1 MEAWLVT
8 KQFMGYFM
16 ADKKHRNPI
25 RIATTTQEREA
36 DAISEV
42 LTRELLYNRNNKTLG
57 IVLEDEDGNKYRQI
71 VSGLVDEVNI
81 TKNENYETKLKED
94 IIIDSVTTQADHK
107 GVDWKSQYKIAETT
121 SERTVILLCKQ
132 DTDLETDM
140 GVIGGEVLEVGAG
153 VFGHYQISLTSTGS
167 RLIKGATTFDKKA
180 RLVLAKYNGTYYYGI
195 KFKSAA
201 PANIYFA
208 GWSKIPA
215 GLSAPLYTTYNDG
228 ALSEVIELDDDS
240 DTGTEVV
247 DFEFL
252 TYDDFTWEFFTAPYI
267 KTTESSSAQYQ
278 SNQST
283 LTRRTDFLG
292 VGTTHFGTGYAHN
305 QRYYGL
311 HWYDSVDYT
320 YNGKTIDASNT
331 IRFGTD
337 TRGRY
342 VQLSGEGIAG
352 YVSVPGNDKGTVGFN
367 VYNNTNTEI
376 NIKLTKILSD
386 RHIGSDVAQ
395 VTIPAY
401 TRQWAMFSDLSA
413 GEYYFHQSGSVRY
426 YEESISYNTVTETIR
441 DANWNQDG
449 DNNGYSL
456 TNGLS
461 ITSSKATSWYE
472 GTQANNSGYIDFAE
486 AGRQSDPA
494 MTLNVLGK
502 ASVKVG
508 FTSINGNNTNIRIS
522 ETLDTS
528 DEKWRSS
535 VSVDNPR
542 TTSIKECVY
551 DYNNDDT
558 GKVYIMNEVGPV
570 RILYVEIDYD
580 ENVSNGL
587 EIAEVIQGLPDTG
600 EDGSPHIIRLSG
612 EITKEAILKI
622 AESLRESTRQV
633 ILDCSKCVMEA
644 QYVDWT
650 ADTDLHGAFANCV
663 SLREFYYPMNVTSSG
678 GNTFKNCSF
687 LRKVVFNNELK
698 RVGGDDQ
705 VWSWENNAMFAG
717 ARIKTI
723 FIPKSVNKFGGYP
736 FSYSNIVNLFIEEG
750 SAILTS
756 SNSTAF
762 GQWNTWV
769 AVKEPLRFRVPQSIY
784 DVVKNVNT
792 TFQGYGA
799 DGDGV
804 NTIGPSCRISDHIA
818 LWDGDYESIDYTAR
832 YEVE

>member
-1 MEAWLVT
+1 
-8 KQFMGYFM
+8 MG
-16 ADKKHRNPI
+16 DKKHRNSI

-57 IVLEDEDGNKYRQI
+57 IVLEDEEGNKYRQI

-132 DTDLETDM
+132 DTELETDM
-140 GVIGGEVLEVGAG
+140 GVIGGEVLEVGTG
-153 VFGHYQISLTSTGS
+153 VFGHYQVSLTSTGS

-240 DTGTEVV
+240 DTGTEVI
-247 DFEFL
+247 DFEFS
-252 TYDDFTWEFFTAPYI
+252 TFSDFTWEFYTAPYV
-267 KTTESSSAQYQ
+267 KTTETSSAQYYSSQ
-278 SNQST
+278 NN

-292 VGTTHFGTGYAHN
+292 IGTTHFGTGYAHN

-311 HWYDSVDYT
+311 HWYNSVDYT
-320 YNGKTIDASNT
+320 YNGETTTASHGIT
-331 IRFGTD
+331 FGND
-337 TRGRY
+337 NRGSY
-342 VQLSGEGIAG
+342 LQQGSSGLAG
-352 YVSVPGNDKGTVGFN
+352 YISIPGNDKGEIGFY
-367 VYNNTNTEI
+367 VYNATNSTR
-376 NIKLTKILSD
+376 NIRLFKIKSD
-386 RHIGSDVAQ
+386 RHVGDQ
-395 VTIPAY
+395 VGDLVEVPAY
-401 TRQWAMFSDLSA
+401 TVQWVMFRDLPA
-413 GEYYFHQSGSVRY
+413 GEYYWRQSGTFRY
-426 YEESISYNTVTETIR
+426 YSVYESYNTVTETVR
-441 DANWNQDG
+441 DAKWVQDG
-449 DNNGYSL
+449 DNKDYSL
-456 TNGLS
+456 TNGLF

-472 GTQANNSGYIDFAE
+472 DAQANNAGYIDFAE
-486 AGRQSDPA
+486 AGGQTDPA
-494 MTLNVLGK
+494 MTLKVLGK
-502 ASVKVG
+502 AFVKVG
-508 FTSINGNNTNIRIS
+508 FTSIDGNNTNIRIS
-522 ETLDTS
+522 ETLDTT
-528 DEKWRSS
+528 DEKWSSS
-535 VSVDNPR
+535 VSVDNSS

-551 DYNNDDT
+551 DYNSNT
-558 GKVYIMNEVGPV
+558 GDVYIMNEIGPV
-570 RILYVEIDYD
+570 RILYVVIDYD
-580 ENVSNGL
+580 ENISNGTK
-587 EIAEVIQGLPDTG
+587 IAEIIQGLPDTG
-600 EDGSPHIIRLSG
+600 EDGSPHIIRLSD

-622 AESLRESTRQV
+622 AESLRDPTRQV

-650 ADTDLHGAFANCV
+650 ADTELHSAFANCV

-687 LRKVVFNNELK
+687 LRKVVFNNEL
-698 RVGGDDQ
+698 RRIGGDDH

-717 ARIKTI
+717 ARIKTL

-736 FSYSNIVNLFIEEG
+736 FSYSNVVNLFIEEG
-750 SAILTS
+750 STILTPIG
-756 SNSTAF
+756 TAF

-769 AVKEPLRFRVPQSIY
+769 AVKEPLRFRVTQSIY
-784 DVVKNVNT
+784 DVVKNYNT

-804 NTIGPSCRISDHIA
+804 NTISASCRISDHIA

-832 YEVE
+832 YEVI

>member
-1 MEAWLVT
+1 
-8 KQFMGYFM
+8 MG
-16 ADKKHRNPI
+16 DRKHRNSI

-57 IVLEDEDGNKYRQI
+57 IVLEDEEGNKYRQI

-121 SERTVILLCKQ
+121 PERTVILLCKQ
-132 DTDLETDM
+132 DTELETDM
-140 GVIGGEVLEVGAG
+140 GVIGGEVLEVGTG
-153 VFGHYQISLTSTGS
+153 VFGHYQVSLTSTGS

-240 DTGTEVV
+240 DTGTEVI
-247 DFEFL
+247 DFEFS
-252 TYDDFTWEFFTAPYI
+252 TFSDFTWEFYTAPYV
-267 KTTESSSAQYQ
+267 KTTETSSAQYYSSQ
-278 SNQST
+278 NN

-292 VGTTHFGTGYAHN
+292 IGTTHFGTGYAHN

-311 HWYDSVDYT
+311 HWYDNVDYT
-320 YNGKTIDASNT
+320 YNGVTLTASHGIT
-331 IRFGTD
+331 FGND
-337 TRGRY
+337 DRGSY
-342 VQLSGEGIAG
+342 LQQGSSGLAG
-352 YVSVPGNDKGTVGFN
+352 YISIPGNDKGEIGFY
-367 VYNNTNTEI
+367 VYNATNSTR
-376 NIKLTKILSD
+376 NIRLFKIKSD
-386 RHIGSDVAQ
+386 RHIGDQ
-395 VTIPAY
+395 VGDLVEVPAY
-401 TRQWAMFSDLSA
+401 TVQWVMFRDLPA
-413 GEYYFHQSGSVRY
+413 GEYYWRQSGTFRY
-426 YEESISYNTVTETIR
+426 YSVYESYNTVTETVR
-441 DANWNQDG
+441 DAKWIQDG
-449 DNNGYSL
+449 DNKDYSL
-456 TNGLS
+456 TNGLF

-472 GTQANNSGYIDFAE
+472 DAQANNAGYIDFAE
-486 AGRQSDPA
+486 VGGQTDPA
-494 MTLNVLGK
+494 MTLKVLGK
-502 ASVKVG
+502 AFVKVG
-508 FTSINGNNTNIRIS
+508 FTSIDGNNTNIRIS
-522 ETLDTS
+522 ETLDTT
-528 DEKWRSS
+528 DEKWSSS
-535 VSVDNPR
+535 VSVDNSS

-551 DYNNDDT
+551 DYNSDT
-558 GKVYIMNEVGPV
+558 GDVYIMNETGPV
-570 RILYVEIDYD
+570 RILYVVIDYD
-580 ENVSNGL
+580 ENISNGTK
-587 EIAEVIQGLPDTG
+587 IAEIIQGLPDTG
-600 EDGSPHIIRLSG
+600 EDGSPHIIRLSD

-622 AESLRESTRQV
+622 AESLRDPTRQV

-650 ADTDLHGAFANCV
+650 ADTELHSAFANCV

-687 LRKVVFNNELK
+687 LRKVVFNNEIK
-698 RVGGDDQ
+698 RIGGDDQ

-717 ARIKTI
+717 ARIKTL

-736 FSYSNIVNLFIEEG
+736 FSYSNVVNLFIEEG
-750 SAILTS
+750 SSILTPIG
-756 SNSTAF
+756 TAF

-769 AVKEPLRFRVPQSIY
+769 AVKEPLRFRVTQSIY
-784 DVVKNVNT
+784 DVVKSYNT

-804 NTIGPSCRISDHIA
+804 NTISASCRISDHIA

-832 YEVE
+832 YEVI

>member
-1 MEAWLVT
+1 
-8 KQFMGYFM
+8 MG
-16 ADKKHRNPI
+16 DRKHRNSI

-57 IVLEDEDGNKYRQI
+57 IVLEDEEGNKYRQI

-153 VFGHYQISLTSTGS
+153 VFGHYQVSLTSTGS

-208 GWSKIPA
+208 GWSKIPV

-240 DTGTEVV
+240 DTGTEVI
-247 DFEFL
+247 DFEFS
-252 TYDDFTWEFFTAPYI
+252 TFSDFTWEFYTAPYV
-267 KTTESSSAQYQ
+267 KTTETSSAQYYSSQ
-278 SNQST
+278 NN

-292 VGTTHFGTGYAHN
+292 IGTTHFGTGYAHN

-320 YNGKTIDASNT
+320 YNGETTTASHGIT
-331 IRFGTD
+331 FGND
-337 TRGRY
+337 NRGSY
-342 VQLSGEGIAG
+342 LQQGSSGLAG
-352 YVSVPGNDKGTVGFN
+352 YISIPGNDKGEIGFY
-367 VYNNTNTEI
+367 VYNATNSTR
-376 NIKLTKILSD
+376 NIRLFKIKSD
-386 RHIGSDVAQ
+386 RHVGDQ
-395 VTIPAY
+395 VGDLVEIPAY
-401 TRQWAMFSDLSA
+401 TVQWVMFRDLPA
-413 GEYYFHQSGSVRY
+413 GEYYWRQSGTFRY
-426 YEESISYNTVTETIR
+426 YSVYESYNTVTETVR
-441 DANWNQDG
+441 DAKWVQDG
-449 DNNGYSL
+449 DNKDYSL
-456 TNGLS
+456 TNGLF

-472 GTQANNSGYIDFAE
+472 DAQANNAGYIDFAE
-486 AGRQSDPA
+486 AGGQTDPA
-494 MTLNVLGK
+494 MTLKVLGK
-502 ASVKVG
+502 AFVKVG
-508 FTSINGNNTNIRIS
+508 FTSIDGNNTNIRIS

-528 DEKWRSS
+528 DEKWSSS
-535 VSVDNPR
+535 VSVDNSS

-551 DYNNDDT
+551 DYNSNT
-558 GKVYIMNEVGPV
+558 GDVYIMNEIGSV
-570 RILYVEIDYD
+570 RILYVVIDYD
-580 ENVSNGL
+580 ENISNGTK
-587 EIAEVIQGLPDTG
+587 IAEIIQGLPDTG
-600 EDGSPHIIRLSG
+600 EDGSPHIIRLSD

-622 AESLRESTRQV
+622 AESLRDPTRQV

-650 ADTDLHGAFANCV
+650 ADTELHSAFANCV

-687 LRKVVFNNELK
+687 LRKVVFNNEIK
-698 RVGGDDQ
+698 RIGGDDQ

-717 ARIKTI
+717 ARIKTL

-736 FSYSNIVNLFIEEG
+736 FSYSNVVNLFIEEG
-750 SAILTS
+750 STILTPIG
-756 SNSTAF
+756 TAF

-784 DVVKNVNT
+784 DVVKNYNT

-804 NTIGPSCRISDHIA
+804 NTISASCRISDHIA

-832 YEVE
+832 YEVI

>member
-1 MEAWLVT
+1 
-8 KQFMGYFM
+8 MG
-16 ADKKHRNPI
+16 DKKHRNSI

-57 IVLEDEDGNKYRQI
+57 IVLEDEEGNKYRQI

-132 DTDLETDM
+132 DTELETDM
-140 GVIGGEVLEVGAG
+140 GVIGGEVLEGGAG
-153 VFGHYQISLTSTGS
+153 VFGHYQVSLTSTGS

-240 DTGTEVV
+240 DTGTEVI
-247 DFEFL
+247 DFEFS
-252 TYDDFTWEFFTAPYI
+252 TFSDFTWEFYTAPYV
-267 KTTESSSAQYQ
+267 KTTETSSAQYYSSQ
-278 SNQST
+278 NN

-292 VGTTHFGTGYAHN
+292 IGTTRFGTGYAHN

-320 YNGKTIDASNT
+320 YNGETTTASHGIT
-331 IRFGTD
+331 FGND
-337 TRGRY
+337 NRGSY
-342 VQLSGEGIAG
+342 LQQGSSGLAG
-352 YVSVPGNDKGTVGFN
+352 YISIPGNDKGEIGLY
-367 VYNNTNTEI
+367 VYNATNSTR
-376 NIKLTKILSD
+376 NIRLFKIKSD
-386 RHIGSDVAQ
+386 RHIGDQ
-395 VTIPAY
+395 VGDLVEVPAY
-401 TRQWAMFSDLSA
+401 TVQWVMFRDLPA
-413 GEYYFHQSGSVRY
+413 GEYYWRQSGTFRY
-426 YEESISYNTVTETIR
+426 YSVYESYNTVTETVR
-441 DANWNQDG
+441 DAKWVQDG
-449 DNNGYSL
+449 DNKDYSL
-456 TNGLS
+456 TNGLF

-472 GTQANNSGYIDFAE
+472 DAQANNAGYIDFAE
-486 AGRQSDPA
+486 AGGQTDPA
-494 MTLNVLGK
+494 MTLKVLGK
-502 ASVKVG
+502 AFVKVG
-508 FTSINGNNTNIRIS
+508 FTSIDGNNTNIRIS
-522 ETLDTS
+522 ETLDTT
-528 DEKWRSS
+528 DEKWSSS
-535 VSVDNPR
+535 VSVDNSS

-551 DYNNDDT
+551 DYNSDT
-558 GKVYIMNEVGPV
+558 GNVYIMNEIGPV
-570 RILYVEIDYD
+570 RILYVVIDYD
-580 ENVSNGL
+580 ENISNGTK
-587 EIAEVIQGLPDTG
+587 IAEIIQGLPDTG
-600 EDGSPHIIRLSG
+600 EDGSPHIIRLSD

-622 AESLRESTRQV
+622 AESLRDPTRQV

-650 ADTDLHGAFANCV
+650 ADTELHSAFANCV

-687 LRKVVFNNELK
+687 LRKVVFNNEIK
-698 RVGGDDQ
+698 RIGGDDQ

-717 ARIKTI
+717 ARIKTL

-736 FSYSNIVNLFIEEG
+736 FSYSNVVNLFIEEG
-750 SAILTS
+750 STILTPIG
-756 SNSTAF
+756 TAF

-769 AVKEPLRFRVPQSIY
+769 AVKEPLRFRVTQSIY
-784 DVVKNVNT
+784 DVVKNYNT

-804 NTIGPSCRISDHIA
+804 NTISASCRISDHIA

-832 YEVE
+832 YEVI

>member
-1 MEAWLVT
+1 
-8 KQFMGYFM
+8 M
-16 ADKKHRNPI
+16 ADRKHRNPI

-57 IVLEDEDGNKYRQI
+57 IVLEDEEGNKYRQI

-132 DTDLETDM
+132 DTELETDM
-140 GVIGGEVLEVGAG
+140 GVIGGEVLEVGTG
-153 VFGHYQISLTSTGS
+153 VFGHYQVSLTSTGS

-240 DTGTEVV
+240 DTGTEVI
-247 DFEFL
+247 DFDFR
-252 TYDDFTWEFFTAPYI
+252 TFSDFTWEFYTAPYV
-267 KTTESSSAQYQ
+267 KTTETSSAQYYSSQ
-278 SNQST
+278 NN
-283 LTRRTDFLG
+283 LTRRTDFNG
-292 VGTTHFGTGYAHN
+292 IGTTPFGTGYAHN

-311 HWYDSVDYT
+311 HWYENVNYT
-320 YNGKTIDASNT
+320 YNGETTSVSRGIQ
-331 IRFGTD
+331 FGSD
-337 TRGRY
+337 NRGSY
-342 VQLSGEGIAG
+342 IQLTNAGLAG
-352 YVSVPGNDKGTVGFN
+352 YISIPGNDRGEIGFY
-367 VYNNTNTEI
+367 VYNYTGSSRNFR
-376 NIKLTKILSD
+376 LFKIRSD
-386 RHIGSDVAQ
+386 RHIGEEVAPY
-395 VTIPAY
+395 VPVNSYSAT
-401 TRQWAMFSDLSA
+401 WVMFRDLPA
-413 GEYYFHQSGSVRY
+413 GEYYFYQSGTFRY
-426 YEESISYNTVTETIR
+426 YSVYLSYNTVTETVR
-441 DANWNQDG
+441 DAKWVQDG
-449 DNNGYSL
+449 DNKDYSL
-456 TNGLS
+456 TNGLF
-461 ITSSKATSWYE
+461 ITSSKDTSWYE
-472 GTQANNSGYIDFAE
+472 DAQANNAGYIDFAE
-486 AGRQSDPA
+486 AGGQTDPA
-494 MTLNVLGK
+494 MTLKVLGK
-502 ASVKVG
+502 AFVKVG
-508 FTSINGNNTNIRIS
+508 FTSIDGNNTNIRIS

-528 DEKWRSS
+528 DEKWSSS
-535 VSVDNPR
+535 VSVDNSS

-551 DYNNDDT
+551 DYNSDSGD
-558 GKVYIMNEVGPV
+558 VYIMNEIGPV
-570 RILYVEIDYD
+570 RILYVVIDYD
-580 ENVSNGL
+580 ENVSNGTK
-587 EIAEVIQGLPDTG
+587 IAEIIQGLPDTG
-600 EDGSPHIIRLSG
+600 EDGSPHIIRLSD
-612 EITKEAILKI
+612 EITKEALLKI
-622 AESLRESTRQV
+622 AESLRDPTRQV

-650 ADTDLHGAFANCV
+650 ADTELHSAFANCV
-663 SLREFYYPMNVTSSG
+663 SLREFYYPKNVTSSG

-687 LRKVVFNNELK
+687 LRKVVFNNELQ
-698 RVGGDDQ
+698 RIGGDDQ

-717 ARIKTI
+717 ARIKTL

-736 FSYSNIVNLFIEEG
+736 FSYSNVVNLFIEEG

-756 SNSTAF
+756 GNSTAF

-769 AVKEPLRFRVPQSIY
+769 AVKESLRFRVPQSIY
-784 DVVKNVNT
+784 DVVKNYNT

-804 NTIGPSCRISDHIA
+804 NTISASCKISDHIA

-832 YEVE
+832 YEVI

>member
-1 MEAWLVT
+1 
-8 KQFMGYFM
+8 M
-16 ADKKHRNPI
+16 ADRKHRNPI

-57 IVLEDEDGNKYRQI
+57 IVLEDEEGNKYRQI

-132 DTDLETDM
+132 DTDLETDI
-140 GVIGGEVLEVGAG
+140 GVIGGEVLEVGTG
-153 VFGHYQISLTSTGS
+153 VFGHYQVSLTSTGS

-240 DTGTEVV
+240 DTGTEVI
-247 DFEFL
+247 DFEFS
-252 TYDDFTWEFFTAPYI
+252 TFSDFTWEFYTAPYV
-267 KTTESSSAQYQ
+267 KTTETSSAQYYSSQ
-278 SNQST
+278 NN

-292 VGTTHFGTGYAHN
+292 IGTTHFGTGYAHN

-311 HWYDSVDYT
+311 HWYDNVDYT
-320 YNGKTIDASNT
+320 YNGVTLTASHGIT
-331 IRFGTD
+331 FGND
-337 TRGRY
+337 NRGSY
-342 VQLSGEGIAG
+342 LQQGSSGLAG
-352 YVSVPGNDKGTVGFN
+352 YISIPGNDKGEIGFY
-367 VYNNTNTEI
+367 VYNATNSTR
-376 NIKLTKILSD
+376 NIRLFKIKSD
-386 RHIGSDVAQ
+386 RHIGDQ
-395 VTIPAY
+395 VGDLVEVPAY
-401 TRQWAMFSDLSA
+401 TVQWVMFRDLPA
-413 GEYYFHQSGSVRY
+413 GEYYWRQSGTFRY
-426 YEESISYNTVTETIR
+426 YSVYESYNTVTETVR
-441 DANWNQDG
+441 DAKWVQDG
-449 DNNGYSL
+449 DNKDYSL
-456 TNGLS
+456 TNGLF

-472 GTQANNSGYIDFAE
+472 DAQANNAGYIDFAE
-486 AGRQSDPA
+486 AGGQTDPA
-494 MTLNVLGK
+494 MTLKVLGK
-502 ASVKVG
+502 AFVKVG
-508 FTSINGNNTNIRIS
+508 FTSIDGNNTNIRIS
-522 ETLDTS
+522 ETLDTT
-528 DEKWRSS
+528 DEKWSSS
-535 VSVDNPR
+535 VSVDNSS

-551 DYNNDDT
+551 DYNSDT
-558 GKVYIMNEVGPV
+558 GDVYIMNEIGPV
-570 RILYVEIDYD
+570 RILYVVIDYD
-580 ENVSNGL
+580 ENISNGTK
-587 EIAEVIQGLPDTG
+587 IAEIIQGLPDTG
-600 EDGSPHIIRLSG
+600 EDGSPHIIRLSD

-622 AESLRESTRQV
+622 AESLRDPTRQV

-650 ADTDLHGAFANCV
+650 ADTELHSAFANCV

-687 LRKVVFNNELK
+687 LRKVVFNNEIK
-698 RVGGDDQ
+698 RIGGDDQ

-717 ARIKTI
+717 ARIKTL

-736 FSYSNIVNLFIEEG
+736 FSYSNVVNLFIEEG
-750 SAILTS
+750 STILTPIG
-756 SNSTAF
+756 TAF

-784 DVVKNVNT
+784 DVVKNYNT

-804 NTIGPSCRISDHIA
+804 NTISASCRISDHIA

-832 YEVE
+832 YEVI

>member
-1 MEAWLVT
+1 
-8 KQFMGYFM
+8 MG
-16 ADKKHRNPI
+16 DKKHRNSI

-57 IVLEDEDGNKYRQI
+57 IVLEDGEGNKYRQI

-121 SERTVILLCKQ
+121 PERTVILLCKQ
-132 DTDLETDM
+132 DTELETDM
-140 GVIGGEVLEVGAG
+140 GVIGGEVLEVGTG
-153 VFGHYQISLTSTGS
+153 VFGHYQVSLTSTGS

-240 DTGTEVV
+240 DTGTEVI
-247 DFEFL
+247 DFEFS
-252 TYDDFTWEFFTAPYI
+252 TFSDFTWEFYTAPYV
-267 KTTESSSAQYQ
+267 KTTETSSAQYYSSQ
-278 SNQST
+278 NN

-292 VGTTHFGTGYAHN
+292 IGTTRFGTGYAHN

-320 YNGKTIDASNT
+320 YNGETTTASHGIT
-331 IRFGTD
+331 FGND
-337 TRGRY
+337 NRGSY
-342 VQLSGEGIAG
+342 LQQGSSGLAG
-352 YVSVPGNDKGTVGFN
+352 YISIPGNDKGEIGFY
-367 VYNNTNTEI
+367 VYNATNSTR
-376 NIKLTKILSD
+376 NIRLFKIKSD
-386 RHIGSDVAQ
+386 RHIGDQ
-395 VTIPAY
+395 VGDLVEVPAY
-401 TRQWAMFSDLSA
+401 TVQWVMFRDLPA
-413 GEYYFHQSGSVRY
+413 GEYYWRQSGTFRY
-426 YEESISYNTVTETIR
+426 YSVYESYNTVTETVR
-441 DANWNQDG
+441 DAKWIQDG
-449 DNNGYSL
+449 DNKDYSL
-456 TNGLS
+456 TNGLF

-472 GTQANNSGYIDFAE
+472 DAQASNAGYIDFAE
-486 AGRQSDPA
+486 AGGQTDPA
-494 MTLNVLGK
+494 MTLKVLGK
-502 ASVKVG
+502 AFVKVG
-508 FTSINGNNTNIRIS
+508 FTSIDGNNTNIRIS
-522 ETLDTS
+522 ETLDTT
-528 DEKWRSS
+528 DEKWSSS
-535 VSVDNPR
+535 VSVDNSS

-551 DYNNDDT
+551 DYNSGT
-558 GKVYIMNEVGPV
+558 GDVYIMNETGPV
-570 RILYVEIDYD
+570 RILYVVIDYD
-580 ENVSNGL
+580 ENISNGTK
-587 EIAEVIQGLPDTG
+587 IAEIIQGLPDTG
-600 EDGSPHIIRLSG
+600 EDGSPHIIRLSD

-622 AESLRESTRQV
+622 AESLRDPTRQV

-650 ADTDLHGAFANCV
+650 ADTELHSAFANCV

-687 LRKVVFNNELK
+687 LRKVVFNNEIK
-698 RVGGDDQ
+698 RIGGDDH

-717 ARIKTI
+717 ARIKTL

-736 FSYSNIVNLFIEEG
+736 FSYSNVVNLFIEEG
-750 SAILTS
+750 STILTPIG
-756 SNSTAF
+756 TAF

-769 AVKEPLRFRVPQSIY
+769 AIKEPLRFRVTQSIY
-784 DVVKNVNT
+784 DVVKNYNT

-804 NTIGPSCRISDHIA
+804 NTISASCRISDHIA

-832 YEVE
+832 YEVI

>member
-1 MEAWLVT
+1 
-8 KQFMGYFM
+8 MG
-16 ADKKHRNPI
+16 DRKHRNSI

-57 IVLEDEDGNKYRQI
+57 IVLEDEEGNKYRQI

-132 DTDLETDM
+132 DTELETDM
-140 GVIGGEVLEVGAG
+140 GVIGGEVLEVGTG
-153 VFGHYQISLTSTGS
+153 VFGHYQVSLTSTGS

-240 DTGTEVV
+240 DTGTEVI
-247 DFEFL
+247 DFEFS
-252 TYDDFTWEFFTAPYI
+252 TFSDFTWEFYTAPYV
-267 KTTESSSAQYQ
+267 KTTETSSAQYYSSQ
-278 SNQST
+278 NN

-292 VGTTHFGTGYAHN
+292 IGTTRFGTGYAHN

-320 YNGKTIDASNT
+320 YNGETTTASHGIT
-331 IRFGTD
+331 FGND
-337 TRGRY
+337 NRGSY
-342 VQLSGEGIAG
+342 LQQGSSGLAG
-352 YVSVPGNDKGTVGFN
+352 YISIPGNDKGEIGFY
-367 VYNNTNTEI
+367 VYNATNSTR
-376 NIKLTKILSD
+376 NIRLFKIKSD
-386 RHIGSDVAQ
+386 RHVGDQ
-395 VTIPAY
+395 VGDLVEVPAY
-401 TRQWAMFSDLSA
+401 TVQWVMFRDLPA
-413 GEYYFHQSGSVRY
+413 GEYYWRQSGTFRY
-426 YEESISYNTVTETIR
+426 YSVYESYNTVTETVR
-441 DANWNQDG
+441 DAKWVQDG
-449 DNNGYSL
+449 DNKDYSL
-456 TNGLS
+456 TNGLF

-472 GTQANNSGYIDFAE
+472 DAQANNAGYIDFAE
-486 AGRQSDPA
+486 AGGHTDPA
-494 MTLNVLGK
+494 MTLKVLGK
-502 ASVKVG
+502 AFVKVG
-508 FTSINGNNTNIRIS
+508 FTSIDGNNTNIRIS
-522 ETLDTS
+522 EILDTT
-528 DEKWRSS
+528 DEKWSSS
-535 VSVDNPR
+535 VSVDNSS

-551 DYNNDDT
+551 DYNSNT
-558 GKVYIMNEVGPV
+558 GDVYIMNEIGPV
-570 RILYVEIDYD
+570 RILYVVIDYD
-580 ENVSNGL
+580 ENISNGTK
-587 EIAEVIQGLPDTG
+587 IAEIIQGLPDTG
-600 EDGSPHIIRLSG
+600 EDGSPHIIRLSD

-622 AESLRESTRQV
+622 AESLRDPTRQV

-650 ADTDLHGAFANCV
+650 ADTKLHSAFANCV
-663 SLREFYYPMNVTSSG
+663 SLREFYYPINVTSSG

-687 LRKVVFNNELK
+687 LRKVVFNNEIK
-698 RVGGDDQ
+698 RIGGDDQ
-705 VWSWENNAMFAG
+705 IWSWENNAMFAG
-717 ARIKTI
+717 ARIKTL
-723 FIPKSVNKFGGYP
+723 FIPKSVNKFGGYS
-736 FSYSNIVNLFIEEG
+736 FSYSNVVNLFIEEG
-750 SAILTS
+750 STILTPIG
-756 SNSTAF
+756 TAF

-769 AVKEPLRFRVPQSIY
+769 AVKEPLRFRVTQSIY
-784 DVVKNVNT
+784 DVVKNYNT

-804 NTIGPSCRISDHIA
+804 NTISASCKISDHIA

-832 YEVE
+832 YEVI

>member
-1 MEAWLVT
+1 
-8 KQFMGYFM
+8 MG
-16 ADKKHRNPI
+16 DKKHRNSI

-57 IVLEDEDGNKYRQI
+57 IVLEDEEGNKYRQI

-132 DTDLETDM
+132 DTELETDM

-153 VFGHYQISLTSTGS
+153 VFGHYQVSLTSTGS

-240 DTGTEVV
+240 DTGTEVI
-247 DFEFL
+247 DFEFS
-252 TYDDFTWEFFTAPYI
+252 TFSDFTWEFYTAPYV
-267 KTTESSSAQYQ
+267 KTTETSSAQYYSSQ
-278 SNQST
+278 NN

-292 VGTTHFGTGYAHN
+292 IGTTRFGTGYAHN

-320 YNGKTIDASNT
+320 YNGETTTASHGIT
-331 IRFGTD
+331 FGND
-337 TRGRY
+337 NRGSY
-342 VQLSGEGIAG
+342 LQQGSSGLAG
-352 YVSVPGNDKGTVGFN
+352 YISIPGNDKGEIGFY
-367 VYNNTNTEI
+367 VYNATNSTR
-376 NIKLTKILSD
+376 NIRLFKIKSD
-386 RHIGSDVAQ
+386 RHIGDQ
-395 VTIPAY
+395 VGDLVEVPAY
-401 TRQWAMFSDLSA
+401 TVQWVMFRDLPA
-413 GEYYFHQSGSVRY
+413 GEYYWRQSGTFRY
-426 YEESISYNTVTETIR
+426 YSVYESYNTVTETVR
-441 DANWNQDG
+441 DAKWVQDG
-449 DNNGYSL
+449 DNKDYSL
-456 TNGLS
+456 TNGLF

-472 GTQANNSGYIDFAE
+472 DAQANNAGYIDFAE
-486 AGRQSDPA
+486 AGGQTDPA
-494 MTLNVLGK
+494 MTLKVLGK
-502 ASVKVG
+502 AFVKVG
-508 FTSINGNNTNIRIS
+508 FTSIDGNNTNIRIS
-522 ETLDTS
+522 ETLDTT
-528 DEKWRSS
+528 DEKWSSS
-535 VSVDNPR
+535 VSVDNSS

-551 DYNNDDT
+551 DYNSDT
-558 GKVYIMNEVGPV
+558 GNVYIMNEIGPV
-570 RILYVEIDYD
+570 RILYVVIDYD
-580 ENVSNGL
+580 ENISNGTK
-587 EIAEVIQGLPDTG
+587 IAEIIQGLPDTG
-600 EDGSPHIIRLSG
+600 EDGSPHIIRLSD

-622 AESLRESTRQV
+622 AESLRDPTRQV

-650 ADTDLHGAFANCV
+650 ADTELHSAFANCV

-687 LRKVVFNNELK
+687 LRKVVFNNEIK
-698 RVGGDDQ
+698 RIGGDDQ

-717 ARIKTI
+717 ARIKTL

-736 FSYSNIVNLFIEEG
+736 FSYSNVVNLFIEEG
-750 SAILTS
+750 STILTPIG
-756 SNSTAF
+756 TAF

-769 AVKEPLRFRVPQSIY
+769 AVKEPLRFRVTQSIY
-784 DVVKNVNT
+784 DVVKNYNT

-804 NTIGPSCRISDHIA
+804 NTISASCRISDHIA

-832 YEVE
+832 YEVI